1 MSSRHFDL
9 NLVRAFVT
17 VAECGSM
24 TVAAKHLHVTQSGLS
39 HQIKRL
45 EDAIGCFLLDR
56 DARGC
61 RLTAEGTQFIERARQ
76 LLALNDVLFEEM
88 AAGDT
93 ASTICIGVPHDM
105 AGAHFAPMLKAYAQ
119 RYPAVDVRIL
129 TGSSVDL
136 MESFAAGSLDLT
148 LSQIPVQKAAGDR
161 LALEPLVWV
170 TGTGSC
176 GIERP
181 LPLCFVTTTCTFRKT
196 VFPLLSEAGI
206 DWRTMFDNA
215 SVETTLSTVRSGL
228 AVTPWLRSLIPEGLG
243 EVASDVNL
251 PKLPDFA
258 IELNIKARPSS
269 AALAMATV
277 IREHYALRARQFS
290 CAECVVGISSMAT
303 TPESKN

>member
-1 MSSRHFDL
+1 MPSRHFDL
-9 NLVRAFVT
+9 NLVRAFVA

-45 EDAIGCFLLDR
+45 EDVIGCFLLDR
-56 DARGC
+56 NARGC
-61 RLTAEGTQFIERARQ
+61 RLTAEGTHFIDRARQ

-88 AAGDT
+88 AGCNT
-93 ASTICIGVPHDM
+93 PSTICVGVPHDL

-119 RYPAVDVRIL
+119 RYPAVDVRIF

-136 MESFAAGSLDLT
+136 MELFTRGSLDLA
-148 LSQIPVQKAAGDR
+148 LSQIPIRDAEGDR
-161 LALEPLVWV
+161 LAVESLVWMA
-170 TGTGSC
+170 GIGNC
-176 GIERP
+176 GVQRP

-206 DWRTMFDNA
+206 DWRTMFENA

-228 AVTPWLRSLIPEGLG
+228 AVTPWLRSLIPEGLS
-243 EVASDVNL
+243 EVTSDVNL

-258 IELNIKARPSS
+258 IELNIKGRPST
-269 AALAMATV
+269 AALAMAAV
-277 IREHYALRARQFS
+277 MREHYTVRARQVSQGSIAGF
-290 CAECVVGISSMAT
+290 
-303 TPESKN
+303 